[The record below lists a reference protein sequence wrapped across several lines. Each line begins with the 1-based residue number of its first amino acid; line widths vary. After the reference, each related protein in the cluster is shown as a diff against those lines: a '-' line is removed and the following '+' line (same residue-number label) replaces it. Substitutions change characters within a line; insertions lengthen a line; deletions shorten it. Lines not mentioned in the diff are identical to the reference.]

1 MVQGVSICGLVK
13 QLCSQAARNWRCIRY
28 EAVRVKQQQ
37 FPPNSAEPREIAQIK
52 ELAQEMTSLREELWQ
67 LKSAGTPASVSAAAS
82 AAVAASNSRNGRRR
96 GR

>member
-1 MVQGVSICGLVK
+1 MSACEAIVRAGCRVE
-13 QLCSQAARNWRCIRY
+13 LCCARY

-37 FPPNSAEPREIAQIK
+37 FPSSSAEPREIAQIK

-67 LKSAGTPASVSAAAS
+67 LKSAGTPASVSAAAG

-96 GR
+96 GGR